1 MNNQEMKQKVQDFF
15 VKIDDDKFIKVKY
28 IIANHSINLNY
39 KGLSLSVEYRRKNE
53 IDKLFFI
60 IRHFDKSQLNLRNS
74 KLYVILDD
82 DKTIALTESSEY
94 KYKEVAGFDLTT
106 IQIEV
111 GIPDF
116 ISIVNANKFEYSLRC
131 DDGKIDG
138 LSKKN
143 DKFYLQGFYN
153 AAFDDEFELT
163 TLSKFIENA
172 PSDVNIWDLNTALMN
187 EKQVIIIEPLETLK
201 RIETGMHKWANP
213 NISFNGELL
222 FGWSPNPFMLHIDC
236 IFTKNGIYDKKGNF
250 LSYESKPQFEI
261 KNAGFFRTRVIV
273 DIVSNFSIDA
283 MGPNDR
289 DIDMLHNYI
298 NLQIAELE
306 A

>member
-143 DKFYLQGFYN
+143 DKF
-153 AAFDDEFELT
+153 
-163 TLSKFIENA
+163 
-172 PSDVNIWDLNTALMN
+172 
-187 EKQVIIIEPLETLK
+187 
-201 RIETGMHKWANP
+201 
-213 NISFNGELL
+213 
-222 FGWSPNPFMLHIDC
+222 
-236 IFTKNGIYDKKGNF
+236 
-250 LSYESKPQFEI
+250 
-261 KNAGFFRTRVIV
+261 
-273 DIVSNFSIDA
+273 
-283 MGPNDR
+283 
-289 DIDMLHNYI
+289 
-298 NLQIAELE
+298 
-306 A
+306 